1 MSVKNAILKTLIEG
15 AIVDLFVKTGVENV
29 VIVEGEQEK
38 TLASKLTEIISSL
51 NLKAT
56 TEALT
61 SGLASKAEKVHSHAQ
76 SDIEGLDAALASRPT
91 AETMNSAI
99 SKAIS
104 DLIGGAP
111 ETYDTLKEI
120 ADYIAEHETV
130 VEALNAAIGAKL
142 DKSVYDAFIATL
154 GSLATKSKVA
164 ESDLDSELAE
174 KVNAASEGNHSH
186 LNKDVLDKITPEK
199 VAIWDGKPD
208 VYIQV
213 SQPTNLKDND
223 IWVQIIE

>member
-15 AIVDLFVKTGVENV
+15 EIVDLFVKTGVENV
-29 VIVEGEQEK
+29 VIIEDEQEK

-61 SGLASKAEKVHSHAQ
+61 SGLASKAEKVHSHSQ
-76 SDIEGLDAALASRPT
+76 SDIEGLDTALTSRPT
-91 AETMNSAI
+91 TETMNSAI

-154 GSLATKSKVA
+154 GSLATKSKVS
-164 ESDLDSELAE
+164 ESDLDSALAE
-174 KVNAASEGNHSH
+174 KVNSASIETIKVNG
-186 LNKDVLDKITPEK
+186 VIQQPVDKSVDIK
-199 VAIWDGKPD
+199 VPAI
-208 VYIQV
+208 YAQET
-213 SQPTNLKDND
+213 QPANLKEGDLFF
-223 IWVQIIE
+223 QIIE

>member
-15 AIVDLFVKTGVENV
+15 AIVDLFVKTGVEIV
-29 VIVEGEQEK
+29 VIIEDEQEK

-61 SGLASKAEKVHSHAQ
+61 SGLASKAEKVHSHSQ
-76 SDIEGLDAALASRPT
+76 SDIEGLDTALTSRPT
-91 AETMNSAI
+91 TETMNSAI

-154 GSLATKSKVA
+154 GSLATKSKVS
-164 ESDLDSELAE
+164 ESDLDSALAE
-174 KVNAASEGNHSH
+174 KVNSASIETIKVNG
-186 LNKDVLDKITPEK
+186 VIQQPVDKSVDIK
-199 VAIWDGKPD
+199 VPAI
-208 VYIQV
+208 YAQET
-213 SQPTNLKDND
+213 QPANLKEGDLFF
-223 IWVQIIE
+223 QIIE

>member
-29 VIVEGEQEK
+29 VIIEGKQEK

-61 SGLASKAEKVHSHAQ
+61 QGLASKAEKVHSHSQ
-76 SDIEGLDAALASRPT
+76 SDIEGLDTALTSRPT
-91 AETMNSAI
+91 TETMNSAI

-154 GSLATKSKVA
+154 GSLATKSKVS
-164 ESDLDSELAE
+164 ESDLDSALAE
-174 KVNAASEGNHSH
+174 KVNSASIETIKVNE
-186 LNKDVLDKITPEK
+186 VIQQPVDKSVDIK
-199 VAIWDGKPD
+199 VPAI
-208 VYIQV
+208 YAQET
-213 SQPTNLKDND
+213 QPANLKEGDLFF
-223 IWVQIIE
+223 QIIE

>member
-29 VIVEGEQEK
+29 VIIEDEQEK

-61 SGLASKAEKVHSHAQ
+61 SGLASKAEKVHSHSQ
-76 SDIEGLDAALASRPT
+76 SDIEGLDTALTSRPT
-91 AETMNSAI
+91 TETMNSAI

-142 DKSVYDAFIATL
+142 DKSDYDAFIATL
-154 GSLATKSKVA
+154 GSLATKSKVS
-164 ESDLDSELAE
+164 ESDLDSALAE
-174 KVNAASEGNHSH
+174 KVNSASIETIKVNG
-186 LNKDVLDKITPEK
+186 VIQQPVDKSVDIK
-199 VAIWDGKPD
+199 VPAI
-208 VYIQV
+208 YAQET
-213 SQPTNLKDND
+213 QPANLKEGDLFF
-223 IWVQIIE
+223 QIIE

>member
-29 VIVEGEQEK
+29 VIIEGEQEK

-61 SGLASKAEKVHSHAQ
+61 QGLASKAEKVHSHSQ
-76 SDIEGLDAALASRPT
+76 SDIEGLDTALTSRPT
-91 AETMNSAI
+91 TETMNSAS

-154 GSLATKSKVA
+154 GSLATKSKVS
-164 ESDLDSELAE
+164 ESDLDSALAV
-174 KVNAASEGNHSH
+174 KVNSASF
-186 LNKDVLDKITPEK
+186 DTI
-199 VAIWDGKPD
+199 
-208 VYIQV
+208 
-213 SQPTNLKDND
+213 
-223 IWVQIIE
+223 

>member
-29 VIVEGEQEK
+29 VIIEGEQEK

-76 SDIEGLDAALASRPT
+76 SDIEGLDAALTSRPT

-154 GSLATKSKVA
+154 GSLATKSKVS
-164 ESDLDSELAE
+164 ESDLDSALAE
-174 KVNAASEGNHSH
+174 KVNSASIETIKVNG
-186 LNKDVLDKITPEK
+186 VIQQPVDKSVDIK
-199 VAIWDGKPD
+199 VPAI
-208 VYIQV
+208 YAQET
-213 SQPTNLKDND
+213 QPANLKEGDLFF
-223 IWVQIIE
+223 QIIE

>member
-29 VIVEGEQEK
+29 VIIEGKQEK

-61 SGLASKAEKVHSHAQ
+61 SGLASKAEKVHSHVQ
-76 SDIEGLDAALASRPT
+76 SDIEGLDAALTSRPT
-91 AETMNSAI
+91 TETMNSVI

-154 GSLATKSKVA
+154 GSLATKSKVS
-164 ESDLDSELAE
+164 ESDLDSALAE
-174 KVNAASEGNHSH
+174 KVNSASIETIKVNG
-186 LNKDVLDKITPEK
+186 VIQQPVDKSVDIK
-199 VAIWDGKPD
+199 VPAI
-208 VYIQV
+208 YAQET
-213 SQPTNLKDND
+213 QPANLKEGDLFF
-223 IWVQIIE
+223 QIIE